1 MKFVNKIF
9 AVNPYCSYKFFSQS
23 TKNSRGVGILVKKS
37 LNFDCLDTERD
48 LLTDNFLLLRAS
60 LQNQTVIIGAI
71 YGQNKRDDDFYNR
84 LNTSL
89 ERLGDVPIILGGD
102 WNATFSCLPVLENPD
117 VLFMQDVPNSAHSK
131 KIREI
136 CNNFELYDPFRT
148 LFPNRKDFS
157 YSPWG
162 SLRRNRSRLDFF
174 LVSKNIMGNVEEY
187 YIGNNTLSKDE
198 IIRENTLRQIGICF
212 KKLRDMGP
220 DPEHIEYAHADLMD
234 VDVRTRLRAELRL
247 AMDELDELYLPA
259 IDTRMEEDEFLE
271 LMINNIRNEV
281 ISYQSFITKTI
292 TKSFT
297 ALNKKI
303 MSLKQNFEQNFTEI
317 CELELKLREINEIK
331 INSILEK
338 NPNFDTIHSE
348 RITPFFLKMAK
359 GYQHESTM
367 SDICNHEGE
376 QFLSPNERKNFIRD
390 HFANSYK
397 KPHTEPDNLQGCI
410 EQFLGEEILRH
421 PLVQN
426 LKLDINEKI
435 RLEQEISRDELDL
448 ALDGANSSSAA
459 GIDGISTK
467 FIKRYWDIFRELL
480 FKYARAVFAKGHLTR
495 TFRTAIIK
503 LIPKKGIATDI
514 RKWRPISLL
523 TCMYKI
529 LSCAVNNRLKSVV
542 NRFTSRAQKGFTN
555 HRYIQEVLINVC
567 TTINYCN
574 LNNVD
579 GALLSI
585 DQSRAFDTISHKY
598 MSEVYRFFGF
608 GDEFINIMDTIGT
621 GRTASIIYDD
631 GSLSPEF
638 DLETGRPQGDGP
650 SPLQYNMGEE
660 IVLLKIELDPRVRS
674 VYQHNLLPRFAM
686 DLVPDPRRKGID
698 IDYNVHFSQASHRET
713 DKADGF
719 ADDNSTATE
728 ANIGSLQAL
737 KDICTEFS
745 GFTIQRG
752 KDDTFE
758 NWYRCQL
765 N

>member
-1 MKFVNKIF
+1 
-9 AVNPYCSYKFFSQS
+9 
-23 TKNSRGVGILVKKS
+23 
-37 LNFDCLDTERD
+37 
-48 LLTDNFLLLRAS
+48 
-60 LQNQTVIIGAI
+60 
-71 YGQNKRDDDFYNR
+71 
-84 LNTSL
+84 
-89 ERLGDVPIILGGD
+89 
-102 WNATFSCLPVLENPD
+102 
-117 VLFMQDVPNSAHSK
+117 MQDVPNSAHSK
-131 KIREI
+131 KIRKI

-162 SLRRNRSRLDFF
+162 TLRRNRSRLDFF
-174 LVSKNIMGNVEEY
+174 LVSKNIMGNVEEC
-187 YIGNNTLSKDE
+187 YIGNNMLSKLFDHKAIFLSFNKATSYSTRPTISNGILRDPDLDFVVKLASLECYGQSVEDE
-198 IIRENTLRQIGICF
+198 IIRENTLRRIVICL
-212 KKLRDMGP
+212 KKLRDMGL

-247 AMDELDELYLPA
+247 AMDKLDELNLPA

-303 MSLKQNFEQNFTEI
+303 LSLKQNFEQNFTEI

-338 NPNFDTIHSE
+338 NSNFDTIHSE

-359 GYQHESTM
+359 GYQHESSM
-367 SDICNHEGE
+367 SDICNYEGE
-376 QFLSPNERKNFIRD
+376 QFMSPIEQKNFIRE

-426 LKLDINEKI
+426 LKLDENEKI

-448 ALDGANSSSAA
+448 ALDGAISSSAA
-459 GIDGISTK
+459 GIDDISTK
-467 FIKRYWDIFRELL
+467 FIKRYWDIFREPL
-480 FKYARAVFAKGHLTR
+480 FKYARTVFAKGRLTR

-523 TCMYKI
+523 SCMYKI
-529 LSCAVNNRLKSVV
+529 LSRAVNNRLKSVV

-574 LNNVD
+574 LNNID

-598 MSEVYRFFGF
+598 MSEEYRFLGF

-674 VYQHNLLPRFAM
+674 VFQHNLLPRFAM

-698 IDYNVHFSQASHRET
+698 IDYNVHFSQESHRET

-737 KDICTEFS
+737 KDICSEFS
-745 GFTIQRG
+745 SFSGLQSNAEKTTLLKIGTVANLTEEILQLGFNVVDKVKLLGMDIDRTLSSLNNFF
-752 KDDTFE
+752 DDVAVKITQMIEHWERF
-758 NWYRCQL
+758 YLSLPGRISIVIF
-765 N
+765 